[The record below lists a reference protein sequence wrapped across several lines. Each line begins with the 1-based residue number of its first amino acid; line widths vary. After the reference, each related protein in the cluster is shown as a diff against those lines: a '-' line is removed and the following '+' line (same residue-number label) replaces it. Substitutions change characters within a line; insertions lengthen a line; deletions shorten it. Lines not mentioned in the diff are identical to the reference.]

1 MDKTGVLIVEDEA
14 ITAMEISKVVESS
27 GYEVL
32 SVVHSGEEAV
42 KKAITLQPDLILM
55 DIILQ
60 GKMDGVDAARK
71 IKEFLDV
78 PVLYLTALET
88 VDLNRLKSTKGSGY
102 LVKPISEGELLNN
115 IEIAIHNYRSFKKE
129 IDDNR
134 LFSLNDVLVFMQSIM
149 PLLSSNLSIENR
161 GIFLGNFNRKFEKYM
176 KPRFLRETGR
186 FDKGVF
192 EKLSATGKFNIYLSW
207 VTDFFSN
214 LGFDVDIQSDE
225 EGWLIT
231 LKECSWCERNYENI
245 FYCLI
250 CQAILKQTFGW
261 TEMDGSI
268 ESLSDASLSKPL
280 CKYKIILFE

>member
-1 MDKTGVLIVEDEA
+1 M
-14 ITAMEISKVVESS
+14 
-27 GYEVL
+27 
-32 SVVHSGEEAV
+32 
-42 KKAITLQPDLILM
+42 
-55 DIILQ
+55 
-60 GKMDGVDAARK
+60 
-71 IKEFLDV
+71 
-78 PVLYLTALET
+78 
-88 VDLNRLKSTKGSGY
+88 
-102 LVKPISEGELLNN
+102 
-115 IEIAIHNYRSFKKE
+115 
-129 IDDNR
+129 
-134 LFSLNDVLVFMQSIM
+134 LVFMQSIM

-231 LKECSWCERNYENI
+231 LRECSWCERNYENI

-250 CQAILKQTFGW
+250 CQAILKQTLAGLKW
-261 TEMDGSI
+261 TE
-268 ESLSDASLSKPL
+268 A
-280 CKYKIILFE
+280 